1 MQDKRAHL
9 NDHIEASVDDHLEL
23 TWSSL
28 ADTRQELD
36 NMKDLQQKFYQ
47 MQDLNQ
53 KLTDS
58 MAHCREEVRDLTL
71 AVKSLEIQNIQQKKW
86 MEDMTRKN
94 AKGLLAD
101 STVIAYSQKEVRDLK
116 LAMKNLEMQKN
127 LMEAK
132 MTKELKRLELKM
144 VEAAATRGAR
154 EQAAQRALFLRPVP
168 YGTQQIG
175 ISPSEELKKVQDK
188 PTEYPFFSSH

>member
-23 TWSSL
+23 TWSLL

-101 STVIAYSQKEVRDLK
+101 SIAYSQKEVRDLK

-132 MTKELKRLELKM
+132 MTKEIKRLELKIA
-144 VEAAATRGAR
+144 EAATRGAR
-154 EQAAQRALFLRPVP
+154 EQAAQRALFLGPVP
-168 YGTQQIG
+168 YRTQQIG
-175 ISPSEELKKVQDK
+175 ISPSEEWKKVQDK
-188 PTEYPFFSSH
+188 PTENPFFSSH

>member
-23 TWSSL
+23 TWSLL

-101 STVIAYSQKEVRDLK
+101 SIAYSQKEVRDLK

-154 EQAAQRALFLRPVP
+154 EQAPQRPALFLTPVP
-168 YGTQQIG
+168 YRTQQIG
-175 ISPSEELKKVQDK
+175 ISPSEECKKVQDK
-188 PTEYPFFSSH
+188 PTENPFL

>member
-86 MEDMTRKN
+86 MEDKEECKRIAGRLYCDSLFSERGSRFKIGDEKPRN
-94 AKGLLAD
+94 AKEFNGSED
-101 STVIAYSQKEVRDLK
+101 DKGIKTSGIENGRSSSYSWC
-116 LAMKNLEMQKN
+116 
-127 LMEAK
+127 
-132 MTKELKRLELKM
+132 
-144 VEAAATRGAR
+144 
-154 EQAAQRALFLRPVP
+154 
-168 YGTQQIG
+168 
-175 ISPSEELKKVQDK
+175 S
-188 PTEYPFFSSH
+188 